1 MKSLPIPSN
10 SIGTIGGMVCDGA
23 KSSCAAKIAS
33 AVMTALL
40 AYEMAKHGNVI
51 REGEGIVSGR
61 SRRNNPKCW
70 ENGARRYARD

>member
-1 MKSLPIPSN
+1 M
-10 SIGTIGGMVCDGA
+10 CDGA

-51 REGEGIVSGR
+51 REGEGIVSGGVEGTI
-61 SRRNNPKCW
+61 RNVGRMGREGMRETDTEIINIML
-70 ENGARRYARD
+70 GR